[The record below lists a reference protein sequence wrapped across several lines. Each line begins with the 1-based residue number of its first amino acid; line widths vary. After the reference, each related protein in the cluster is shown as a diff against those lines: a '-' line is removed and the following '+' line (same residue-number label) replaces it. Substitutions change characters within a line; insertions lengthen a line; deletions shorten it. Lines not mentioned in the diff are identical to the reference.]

1 MAETPREQGSNPLAA
16 VPRER
21 LAAELHAIADGLVT
35 AQRASESVDAVS
47 AVLDQLRGLELT
59 ESVLGAVG
67 DADAANCTVLSGPLG
82 APLTEWLLIPFGA
95 VEVEGA
101 VAGRSFVFTREHADA
116 AVAWFDRLGR
126 KLAVD
131 YEHQTFAQLNGRADG
146 LRPAAGWIG
155 QLAVRDDGL
164 WAMDVTWTAR
174 ARALLA
180 SGEYRYFSPV
190 IFWEDERYETL
201 VGLGPVALTND
212 PAMHAVTPLAASRW
226 LRGERAEDV
235 FDSDESDGAET
246 RAALASEVALLRR
259 ELAFQEADRFV
270 ERGLRAGKILE
281 ANSLDWRADF
291 LRDAA
296 AAEARL
302 ARAPVVL
309 PPGRLTSGRRELPGT
324 TTLEQERR
332 RGFGRDEIEA
342 ADLEAYEAAC
352 AAGRVRRFGNWS

>member
-1 MAETPREQGSNPLAA
+1 L

-21 LAAELHAIADGLVT
+21 LAAELHAIAATLV
-35 AQRASESVDAVS
+35 AAEPAAASVDAVS

-59 ESVLGAVG
+59 ESVLAAVG
-67 DADAANCTVLSGPLG
+67 DPSTPNGTVLSGPLG
-82 APLTEWLLIPFGA
+82 EPLSAWRLVPFGA
-95 VEVEGA
+95 VEIEDA
-101 VAGRSFVFTREHADA
+101 VAGRSFVFTREHAEA
-116 AVAWFDRLGR
+116 AVAWFERLGR

-155 QLAVRDDGL
+155 GLEVRDDGL
-164 WAMDVTWTAR
+164 WATDVTWTAR
-174 ARALLA
+174 AQALLR

-212 PAMHAVTPLAASRW
+212 PAMHAVTPLAARRW
-226 LRGERAEDV
+226 LAPEEPEDPFDNEAADDAEMRAELA
-235 FDSDESDGAET
+235 AEVT
-246 RAALASEVALLRR
+246 LLRR
-259 ELAFQEADRFV
+259 QLALQEADRFV

-281 ANSLDWRADF
+281 ADSLDWRADY

-296 AAEARL
+296 TAEARL
-302 ARAPVVL
+302 ARAPVIL
-309 PPGRLTSGRRELPGT
+309 PPGRRTSGSGELPGT
-324 TTLEQERR
+324 TALEQEQR
-332 RGFGRDEIEA
+332 RGFGRGEIEA
-342 ADLEAYEAAC
+342 ADLEAYEAAY